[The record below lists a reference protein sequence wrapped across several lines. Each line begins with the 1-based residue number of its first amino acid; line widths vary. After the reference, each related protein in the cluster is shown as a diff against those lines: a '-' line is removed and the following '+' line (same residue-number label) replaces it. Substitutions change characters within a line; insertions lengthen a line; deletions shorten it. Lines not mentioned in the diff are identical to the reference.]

1 MCLQIQKRILTQ
13 LNDLFC
19 INNAI
24 VILQTGQLKLLKLV
38 PAIYYQILIFK
49 QMIALQKL

>member
-1 MCLQIQKRILTQ
+1 MYLQIQKRILTQ

-38 PAIYYQILIFK
+38 SAIFYQIFIF
-49 QMIALQKL
+49 